1 MPVITAHQWMIMR
14 RAGIHPEFEKAV
26 KILTYEFY
34 QEQIT
39 AHYLTHED
47 GLSSIFLVWHVEGQV
62 VRFAQ
67 LMQINEYMG
76 GVIARFN
83 KEYLPI
89 IQAMLVSLLN
99 SEVVKHMNLVYIWT
113 NIGNDWMPSYQNLAV
128 DRWENKQLEFFA
140 NGDTK
145 YSSGRDMDA
154 LAWFFGGGE
163 AQNDETIGTI
173 PAKPEADKPT
183 ITIDPLDL
191 PPTEPD
197 KWDSALGDEDEGT
210 N

>member
-1 MPVITAHQWMIMR
+1 MIMR

-39 AHYLTHED
+39 AHYLVHED
-47 GLSSIFLVWHVEGQV
+47 GLSSIFLVWRVEGQV

-89 IQAMLVSLLN
+89 IQGMLVSLLN
-99 SEVVKHMNLVYIWT
+99 SDVVKHMNLVYIWT

-145 YSSGRDMDA
+145 YSSGRDNGAMDA

-163 AQNDETIGTI
+163 AQAQNDETIGTI
-173 PAKPEADKPT
+173 PEKAKPEADKPT

-197 KWDSALGDEDEGT
+197 KWDSALGDEDEV
-210 N
+210 